1 MANQGRVRI
10 VGGHWRGRQLHLGK
24 ASALRPTPDRVR
36 ETVFNWLQRQ
46 IQGARCLDLFA
57 GSGVLGFEAASR
69 GARSVVLVEHDRA
82 LIRALRDNHE
92 RLGAT
97 ETVSIVASDARRFL
111 QSVRTPFDLV
121 FLDPPYADAPLLC
134 DTSRTVMNRLPLTPG
149 ALIYLESPR
158 HAPPPALAD
167 GWQWFRQGQAGQV
180 RFGLANALDSGSM
193 SLEA

>member
-1 MANQGRVRI
+1 MANHGRVRI

-36 ETVFNWLQRQ
+36 ETVFNWLQRR

-69 GARSVVLVEHDRA
+69 GAQSVVLVEHDRA
-82 LIRALRDNHE
+82 LIRALRDNHN
-92 RLGAT
+92 RLGAA
-97 ETVSIVASDARRFL
+97 ETVSIVASDARRYL
-111 QSVRTPFDLV
+111 QSARSPFDLI
-121 FLDPPYADAPLLC
+121 FLDPPYADAALLC
-134 DTSRTVMNRLPLTPG
+134 DTSQTVMRQLSLAPG
-149 ALIYLESPR
+149 ALVYIESPR

-167 GWQWFRQGQAGQV
+167 GWVWFREGQAGQV
-180 RFGLANALDSGSM
+180 RFGLANAVDSGSM